1 MLLTDRNFNTS
12 FYDPAGGGDPVLYQ
26 HLFLNKLNA
35 LTDYNLCSGSPFSFS
50 SFSLLF
56 RKRYPNK
63 EVPNQSFLEWL
74 VGFTE
79 AEGSFYLVSKGPTR
93 LVHAFE
99 VTQKLD
105 VIVLNS
111 IQRLLGI
118 STQVQFKKAGY
129 FSLATTNSRAIENLI
144 EFFHNT
150 LKGIKSVEYRIWARS
165 YNKHKGDFKSL
176 DRIRNQMR
184 TLRLQRYT
192 LEHFTR
198 KNSSNK
204 MKA

>member
-12 FYDPAGGGDPVLYQ
+12 FYDPAGGGDPILYQ
-26 HLFLNKLNA
+26 HLFSTIKLYDIPIVA
-35 LTDYNLCSGSPFSFS
+35 IGTSSPFCFDT
-50 SFSLLF
+50 FYTQYA
-56 RKRYPNK
+56 KRYPK
-63 EVPNQSFLEWL
+63 AELPSQSFLEWL

-192 LEHFTR
+192 LEHF
-198 KNSSNK
+198 SSKKVVN
-204 MKA
+204 

>member
-1 MLLTDRNFNTS
+1 MS
-12 FYDPAGGGDPVLYQ
+12 KA
-26 HLFLNKLNA
+26 
-35 LTDYNLCSGSPFSFS
+35 
-50 SFSLLF
+50 
-56 RKRYPNK
+56 
-63 EVPNQSFLEWL
+63 WL

-79 AEGSFYLVSKGPTR
+79 AEGSFYLVKKDPTR

-118 STQVQFKKAGY
+118 STQIQFKKAGY

-150 LKGIKSVEYRIWARS
+150 MKGLKSVEYRIWARS
-165 YNKHKGDFKSL
+165 YNKHKGEFFKL
-176 DRIRNQMR
+176 DLIRNQMR
-184 TLRLQRYT
+184 TLRLKRNT
-192 LEHFTR
+192 LQQFQI
-198 KNSSNK
+198 KK
-204 MKA
+204 